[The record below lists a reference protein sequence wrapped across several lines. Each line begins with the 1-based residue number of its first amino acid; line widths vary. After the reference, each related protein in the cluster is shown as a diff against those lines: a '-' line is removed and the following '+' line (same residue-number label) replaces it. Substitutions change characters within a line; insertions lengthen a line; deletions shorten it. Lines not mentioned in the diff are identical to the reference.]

1 MPRKTRQSL
10 DRSRLETSH
19 AGAVWLRALL
29 LVLSGAAALIFQVL
43 WIKQLT
49 LVIGVDV
56 YAVTTGVSAFFGGLA
71 LGGLVFGRIADRR
84 ARPLQFYAALEFGV
98 ALLGVATTIAIPHAA
113 PLFATLEKQSGIFA
127 WAMVFL
133 LVGLAP
139 ILMGGTL
146 PAVVRSLRLA
156 SDRISAGG
164 GRMYAANTLG
174 AIIGTLAASFVLIP
188 WLGVRGTAW
197 AAASLCAM
205 ATVAAIWLDR
215 RSQPAELTAES
226 SRTQSLARNALVAVI
241 FYAVAGGIAL
251 GYEVVWSQAVV
262 SFMSTRAFAF
272 SVMLATYLTGLALG
286 AAVFARRADRVRNP
300 WGMFGLLIA
309 AAGLVALLE
318 ISVLG
323 SWLPK
328 LQSAAEHWALQWTS
342 SLLAGMC
349 ARFAVA
355 ALVIVFVPTLLLGAA
370 FPAALRLVV
379 DAGQVGRDVGQVVA
393 LNTLG
398 GIAGTVITG
407 FVLVPRFGLVP
418 SLAILAVAASVLG
431 MLAALRGEG
440 SWRGAKGGTVVVGL
454 ATITLS
460 MLTPS
465 DRLAKLLAEN
475 RGGSMVSYKE
485 GRGGTVAVLEQNA
498 GTKRFRR
505 LYIQGVSNT
514 GDTLPSLRY
523 MRLQALLPLII
534 HDGEPRSALVIGLG
548 TGITAGALLQYSG
561 LDARVVAELLP
572 EVVEAAPLFEGN
584 FGAATDQRLDI
595 RLRDGRRE
603 LLASEQSY
611 DLITLEPPPPSA
623 AGVVNLYSTGFYELA
638 RARLRSGGLVA
649 QWLPLPTQN
658 EDDAR
663 SLVQSFLEIFPHA
676 SLWSTEVHE
685 MLLVGSLT
693 PLDLDVARISER
705 FDQPEVAAALREVGV
720 GSPEALLATWICDRH
735 GLETFAADA
744 PPVTDD
750 RPRIEYASWVRG
762 DELQRVLPELIMLR
776 TDPPVRGADED
787 FQLRLRIE
795 RQRLM
800 VFYQAALNAQAGH
813 RDLWEHDM
821 KRLFE
826 SDPNNPYF
834 SWFGTGTE

>member
-1 MPRKTRQSL
+1 
-10 DRSRLETSH
+10 
-19 AGAVWLRALL
+19 
-29 LVLSGAAALIFQVL
+29 
-43 WIKQLT
+43 
-49 LVIGVDV
+49 
-56 YAVTTGVSAFFGGLA
+56 
-71 LGGLVFGRIADRR
+71 
-84 ARPLQFYAALEFGV
+84 
-98 ALLGVATTIAIPHAA
+98 
-113 PLFATLEKQSGIFA
+113 
-127 WAMVFL
+127 
-133 LVGLAP
+133 
-139 ILMGGTL
+139 MG
-146 PAVVRSLRLA
+146 
-156 SDRISAGG
+156 
-164 GRMYAANTLG
+164 
-174 AIIGTLAASFVLIP
+174 
-188 WLGVRGTAW
+188 
-197 AAASLCAM
+197 
-205 ATVAAIWLDR
+205 
-215 RSQPAELTAES
+215 
-226 SRTQSLARNALVAVI
+226 
-241 FYAVAGGIAL
+241 
-251 GYEVVWSQAVV
+251 
-262 SFMSTRAFAF
+262 
-272 SVMLATYLTGLALG
+272 
-286 AAVFARRADRVRNP
+286 
-300 WGMFGLLIA
+300 
-309 AAGLVALLE
+309 
-318 ISVLG
+318 
-323 SWLPK
+323 
-328 LQSAAEHWALQWTS
+328 
-342 SLLAGMC
+342 
-349 ARFAVA
+349 
-355 ALVIVFVPTLLLGAA
+355 
-370 FPAALRLVV
+370 
-379 DAGQVGRDVGQVVA
+379 
-393 LNTLG
+393 
-398 GIAGTVITG
+398 
-407 FVLVPRFGLVP
+407 
-418 SLAILAVAASVLG
+418 
-431 MLAALRGEG
+431 
-440 SWRGAKGGTVVVGL
+440 
-454 ATITLS
+454 
-460 MLTPS
+460 
-465 DRLAKLLAEN
+465 
-475 RGGSMVSYKE
+475 
-485 GRGGTVAVLEQNA
+485 
-498 GTKRFRR
+498 
-505 LYIQGVSNT
+505 
-514 GDTLPSLRY
+514 
-523 MRLQALLPLII
+523 
-534 HDGEPRSALVIGLG
+534 
-548 TGITAGALLQYSG
+548 
-561 LDARVVAELLP
+561 ARVVAELLP